1 MTLRYREW
9 THPAHSLTHGEIEA
23 WRIYCKHRASKGL
36 PPLCYGLYKV
46 AAMTGRQANDIAFKS
61 GLRRGMKPPNRK
73 RPDWCSAT
81 TWDSWMTYRRK
92 YNDSVTL
99 LDYIAGR
106 FGVKAGKVQHN
117 SATLQRSPSEIIAK
131 FRKMGL
137 AK

>member
-9 THPAHSLTHGEIEA
+9 THPAQNLTHAEIEA